1 MSRPVY
7 KYLSQA
13 AVGGVALG
21 ATVGYDTT
29 LKLGGMNV
37 PSYAIGAGLGVAGS
51 FIADMAHDFVLPHI
65 SKDDRL
71 RHVEGA
77 VFAPAVSAA
86 TFYAGLAVLHPAAT
100 AQVGRTMV
108 LLQGAGSE
116 LAAQWMYENL
126 LSPFVVD
133 DFKESSSF

>member
-13 AVGGVALG
+13 AVGGALLG
-21 ATVGYDTT
+21 STVGFNAT
-29 LKLGGMNV
+29 LNVGGMAV

-51 FIADMAHDFVLPHI
+51 FIADMAHDYVLPHI

-86 TFYAGLAVLHPAAT
+86 TFYAGLSILHPSAVAET
-100 AQVGRTMV
+100 GRTML

-116 LAAQWMYENL
+116 LAAQWVYENVL
-126 LSPFVVD
+126 APFVTE
-133 DFKESSSF
+133 DFKETSSF

>member
-13 AVGGVALG
+13 AVGGALLG
-21 ATVGYDTT
+21 ATVGYDATMRI
-29 LKLGGMNV
+29 GGMQV

-51 FIADMAHDFVLPHI
+51 FLADMAHDYVLPHI

-77 VFAPAVSAA
+77 LFAPAVSAA
-86 TFYAGLAVLHPAAT
+86 TFYAGLTLLHPSAVAE
-100 AQVGRTMV
+100 AGRTMV
-108 LLQGAGSE
+108 LVQGAGSE
-116 LAAQWMYENL
+116 LAAQWLYENI
-126 LSPFVVD
+126 LSPYVTE